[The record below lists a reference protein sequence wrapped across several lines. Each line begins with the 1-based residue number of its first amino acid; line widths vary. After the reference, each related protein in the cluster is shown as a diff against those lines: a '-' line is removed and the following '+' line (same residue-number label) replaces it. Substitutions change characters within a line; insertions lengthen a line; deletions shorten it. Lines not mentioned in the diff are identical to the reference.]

1 MNWPSRRLDDQQFQE
16 PVRKKAQLRQ
26 IRAKDSGVVVG
37 GVGEVKV
44 VVEWEILVAVGE
56 DQAEA
61 EEEDQDHPVLIH
73 WLVIGAGCMA
83 IWPVTVS
90 NPVASRRE
98 VARVARPEEH
108 SSNPG
113 TKAHTVVEDV
123 VGKSAS
129 RASTSCTTMRVILTP
144 SMMQGSYI
152 CPWISDRLLLS
163 LLRRKL

>member
-1 MNWPSRRLDDQQFQE
+1 M
-16 PVRKKAQLRQ
+16 
-26 IRAKDSGVVVG
+26 VVG
-37 GVGEVKV
+37 GVGEVRV
-44 VVEWEILVAVGE
+44 VAEWGILVAVAE

-73 WLVIGAGCMA
+73 WRVIGAGCVA
-83 IWPVTVS
+83 IWPVTVP

-98 VARVARPEEH
+98 VARVALLEEH

-113 TKAHTVVEDV
+113 TKAHTAVEDV
-123 VGKSAS
+123 VGKSDS

-144 SMMQGSYI
+144 SMMQGSCM
-152 CPWISDRLLLS
+152 CPWILDRLLLS